1 MSSDVGDASV
11 VEPDDQG
18 MTSHLPGIYT
28 ARFDDAD
35 AAGKDELWQEITR
48 YLQRY
53 VPPTATVLDIAC
65 DRGYFIRNI
74 RAGERWAA
82 DLSDVSRHLA
92 DDIKFV
98 HSDGLRLHEV
108 VPNDYFDV
116 VFMSNYLEH
125 LRSRDDVIR
134 QLEVAR
140 KVLRPGGRVIVLQ
153 PNIRLTG
160 PAYWDFIDHY
170 TALTEQSLVEAAEL
184 AGLTTTN
191 LITRFLP
198 YTTKSRVPQHRM
210 LVRAYLAFP
219 PLWRLLGQQTLYIGQ
234 RRD

>member
-1 MSSDVGDASV
+1 MPSTAGDVPVG
-11 VEPDDQG
+11 EPDDG
-18 MTSHLPGIYT
+18 MAAHLPEIYT

-48 YLQRY
+48 FLQRY

-82 DLSDVSRHLA
+82 DLSDVSQHLH

-98 HSDGLRLHEV
+98 HSDGLKLHEV

-125 LRSRDDVIR
+125 LRNRDDVIR

-198 YTTKSRVPQHRM
+198 YTTKSRVPQHRL

-219 PLWRLLGQQTLYIGQ
+219 PLWRLLGQQTLYIGT